1 MRCPWCGE
9 EDTKVIDSRSV
20 EGKKKRRRCCTKCGR
35 RFNTFECVERPMLM
49 VAKRDGSLEPF
60 NRNKLIGGIVNS
72 IKKRP
77 VKMEQVNGLV
87 DEIEAELSGE
97 MVSTVSRFPTSRIL
111 CASSVRCSRN
121 PISALTDRTHKLR
134 LCIIDNRAC
143 ERIFT
148 EQKLCIKTVPAVAC
162 HRI

>member
-20 EGKKKRRRCCTKCGR
+20 EGKKKRRRCCTRCGR

-97 MVSTVSRFPTSRIL
+97 MVSTVSPDRIGSMVMERLMKIDTVAYVRF
-111 CASSVRCSRN
+111 ASVYMAFSDVADFIRV
-121 PISALTDRTHKLR
+121 ISEMQEKSEEHL
-134 LCIIDNRAC
+134 N
-143 ERIFT
+143 
-148 EQKLCIKTVPAVAC
+148 EQDA
-162 HRI
+162 

>member
-77 VKMEQVNGLV
+77 VKMEQVSGLV

-97 MVSTVSRFPTSRIL
+97 MVSTVSPDRIGEMVMERLRKIDTVAYVRF
-111 CASSVRCSRN
+111 ASVYMAFSDVADFIRV
-121 PISALTDRTHKLR
+121 ISEMQEKSGEHTNAQD
-134 LCIIDNRAC
+134 A
-143 ERIFT
+143 
-148 EQKLCIKTVPAVAC
+148 
-162 HRI
+162 